1 MSHANGDNL
10 TTTVPSTTKGIRKER
25 SRLHLGTSRRTI
37 YDSTVPPPTLPA
49 VPQRHSLYES
59 HVNDEPMRH
68 TMRPMRTEPGKRRGL
83 YEFASE
89 QSAARPPTRNHA
101 GTPFTRHRSNDCIT
115 CNQPRTWKRNMWGRP
130 PLDVDGLCTI
140 HSRRAPP
147 ARKIISHGQNV
158 GETARKPAS
167 NPHTAPSCALRVNRT
182 EDEGTYQPE
191 PSTMWAGRT

>member
-10 TTTVPSTTKGIRKER
+10 TTTAPSTTKGIREER
-25 SRLHLGTSRRTI
+25 SRLRLGTSRRTI

-130 PLDVDGLCTI
+130 LSTSMVSVPFTQG
-140 HSRRAPP
+140 APP
-147 ARKIISHGQNV
+147 CPKNHLSR
-158 GETARKPAS
+158 TL
-167 NPHTAPSCALRVNRT
+167 LRRSSK
-182 EDEGTYQPE
+182 QR
-191 PSTMWAGRT
+191 AIC